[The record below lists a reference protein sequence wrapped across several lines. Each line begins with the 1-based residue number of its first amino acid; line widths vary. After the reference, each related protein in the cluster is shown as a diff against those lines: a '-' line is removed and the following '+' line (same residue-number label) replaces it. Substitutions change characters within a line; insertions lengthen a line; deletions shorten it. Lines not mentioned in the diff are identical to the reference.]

1 MAPVN
6 VDTKYTD
13 SPFEWDAIASKPN
26 VELWAIRVPADVSF
40 ILMSQRRAYSRRA
53 DKQLKTKHL
62 SSLKISRPSSSS
74 STLGTLQTRSKTYNL
89 VTAGQTHKVRQAVNS
104 EGRIIN
110 AGPSAA
116 DVMRMDVD
124 TLDQDDLR
132 REGGE
137 EMEGMTL
144 MVPRFS
150 RKGKLYAGE
159 FASLFRST
167 ILPFPLPFLFRP
179 FLHPTS
185 CITGHIVRSS
195 ICRVSSQGHTGAQ
208 LTNSTKTI
216 HPTPN
221 PRTRSIN
228 NSRTIRQ
235 LHINIKHP
243 LIPLHRPNTSHLNP
257 NPSKKGSTH
266 PPAQI

>member
-1 MAPVN
+1 MGN
-6 VDTKYTD
+6 
-13 SPFEWDAIASKPN
+13 
-26 VELWAIRVPADVSF
+26 
-40 ILMSQRRAYSRRA
+40 Q
-53 DKQLKTKHL
+53 TKHL

-104 EGRIIN
+104 EGRVIN

-159 FASLFRST
+159 SASLFSLCIST
-167 ILPFPLPFLFRP
+167 
-179 FLHPTS
+179 LHFS
-185 CITGHIVRSS
+185 YF
-195 ICRVSSQGHTGAQ
+195 
-208 LTNSTKTI
+208 
-216 HPTPN
+216 HPE
-221 PRTRSIN
+221 
-228 NSRTIRQ
+228 
-235 LHINIKHP
+235 
-243 LIPLHRPNTSHLNP
+243 
-257 NPSKKGSTH
+257 
-266 PPAQI
+266 